1 MGNYYG
7 KPNVEEKKVEK
18 LLDVFLKVN
27 GAEYEYRFEYGKV
40 VEPYSGTCSQNANFY
55 SGTCEYG
62 NEMDTIMKILEN
74 LYTYPI
80 QFDEIFI
87 HCSKTTIIQIST
99 LLYQQ
104 HDSQLLQLLNS
115 RNVRFVEK
123 KK

>member
-18 LLDVFLKVN
+18 LFDVFVKVN
-27 GAEYEYRFEYGKV
+27 GGEYEYRFEYGKII
-40 VEPYSGTCSQNANFY
+40 EPYSGACSHSAN
-55 SGTCEYG
+55 GKCEYG
-62 NEMDTIMKILEN
+62 NEMDAVMKILEN

-87 HCSKTTIIQIST
+87 HCCKTTIIQIST